1 MNNAIQAMAGGGQLT
16 IKTQYENEHAHIFF
30 SDTGCGI
37 AADVIPKIFD
47 PFFTTKEV
55 GKGTGLGLG
64 ISYTII
70 RQHGGVIKV
79 QSEEGK
85 GTVFEVVLP
94 VQRKEMSSEKE

>member
-1 MNNAIQAMAGGGQLT
+1 
-16 IKTQYENEHAHIFF
+16 
-30 SDTGCGI
+30 
-37 AADVIPKIFD
+37 
-47 PFFTTKEV
+47 V